1 MTKQVLR
8 WKIQKEMESA
18 GVMKQSAERANNKAK
33 ELLADGMIVA
43 FQTVLKNIDEYKA
56 IEKDFKERRV

>member
-18 GVMKQSAERANNKAK
+18 GVMKQSAERTNDKAK

-43 FQTVLKNIDEYKA
+43 FQTVLKNIDEYKT
-56 IEKDFKERRV
+56 IEKDFKERRA